1 MDLVVNQDM
10 NIREQLKQA
19 YDQNKFSINKNQS
32 LKHSM
37 EGRKYLTPEPSGNE
51 ADLPNG
57 HGVKINEGK
66 HDSKWPIGVF
76 AQTAVLF
83 RRNWLLTS
91 KAQFSILNCFQA
103 FCLSVI
109 LGLFWLRM
117 DYNEKTVRD
126 RASLLYFLLTYWG
139 FEVCLGGILAFPLE
153 RSVIDK
159 ERASGSFRLSAYYL
173 AKCLSETPLKLVLP
187 TIFITITY
195 WMANMNPNAGIFV
208 GILII
213 MLMTVLVAESLGL
226 LIGAIFQDLGQGWV
240 AANITLLGF
249 LLAGGYYIEN
259 IPYWFQIWTKWLS
272 FFKYGYDASLQLQF
286 MGQRL
291 YQCVDGAYIDVCKN
305 NINGTFIGDDALKYF
320 KTDLNIG
327 LNFLVLFAMFVVF
340 RIAVYIAL
348 RFIKNHDGR
357 T

>member
-1 MDLVVNQDM
+1 MDLALNQDM
-10 NIREQLKQA
+10 NIRAQLKQA
-19 YDQNKFSINKNQS
+19 YDQNKFSISKKQS
-32 LKHSM
+32 SKYSM
-37 EGRKYLTPEPSGNE
+37 EGRKYLTAEPSGNE

-66 HDSKWPIGVF
+66 HESNWPIGVF
-76 AQTAVLF
+76 AQTSVLF

-91 KAQFSILNCFQA
+91 KSQFSILNCFQA

-109 LGLFWLRM
+109 FGLFWLRM

-126 RASLLYFLLTYWG
+126 RASLIYFLLIYWA
-139 FEVCLGGILAFPLE
+139 FEVCLGGILSYPLE
-153 RSVIDK
+153 RSVINK

-195 WMANMNPNAGIFV
+195 WMANMNPNFGIFL
-208 GILII
+208 GILIF

-226 LIGAIFQDLGQGWV
+226 LLGAMLQDLGKGWV
-240 AANITLLGF
+240 AANIMLLGF
-249 LLAGGYYIEN
+249 LLAGGFYIEN
-259 IPYWFQIWTKWLS
+259 IPYWLQFWTKWLS

-286 MGQRL
+286 MGKRL
-291 YQCVDGAYIDVCKN
+291 YQCVNGAYIDVCKTN
-305 NINGTFIGDDALKYF
+305 LNGTFTGDDALKYF
-320 KTDLNIG
+320 KTDLSIG
-327 LNFLVLFAMFVVF
+327 LNFLVLFGMFIAL

-348 RFIKNHDGR
+348 RFIKNHDDR